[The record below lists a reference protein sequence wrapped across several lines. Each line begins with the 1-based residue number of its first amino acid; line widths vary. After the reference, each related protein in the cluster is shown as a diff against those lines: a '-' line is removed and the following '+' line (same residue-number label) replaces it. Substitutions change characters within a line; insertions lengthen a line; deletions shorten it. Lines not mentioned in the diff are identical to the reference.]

1 MDIRLRVFTGD
12 TPAVLQCLLQ
22 QRAANRL
29 APVSC
34 DSWNWGRS
42 KKRKSSIHWDSDGK
56 LLSDNLDF
64 NGTINHLCL

>member
-34 DSWNWGRS
+34 DSWNYFGILMGNYSLIIWILTGQ
-42 KKRKSSIHWDSDGK
+42 
-56 LLSDNLDF
+56 
-64 NGTINHLCL
+64 

>member
-34 DSWNWGRS
+34 DSWNWEGQ
-42 KKRKSSIHWDSDGK
+42 KRE
-56 LLSDNLDF
+56 
-64 NGTINHLCL
+64 NHPYIGILMGNYSLIIWILTGQ